1 MKNDYLWGKEEREWG
16 DGKEGWEASLTIP
29 SLTCGG
35 FISLFGKTNTIL

>member
-29 SLTCGG
+29 SLIEQCTC
-35 FISLFGKTNTIL
+35 FK